1 MMKLFLFRDLSG
13 YSMDTDLR
21 DLENSLEH
29 FYDKSESPKLLE
41 IKTPRLLNDK
51 ILLNYFDFIS

>member
-1 MMKLFLFRDLSG
+1 MHGFEYAVVS
-13 YSMDTDLR
+13 DLR

-29 FYDKSESPKLLE
+29 FYDKSETPKLLE

-51 ILLNYFDFIS
+51 ILLDYFDFIS